1 MEPEEIR
8 KTETCLGR
16 ECLKAAFNVP
26 HPASK
31 VNPSDKRT
39 VPIYIEVVKNGVEDT
54 EIRIRFN
61 RFKVGNLDTLL
72 ALKSEEL
79 KKAMH
84 EGRFAGYVPLIPTEY
99 ERQLIEDYRHD
110 ESGPLSA
117 PPLGEYQEDNEDE

>member
-16 ECLKAAFNVP
+16 ECLKAVFNVP

-31 VNPSDKRT
+31 VNHSDKRT
-39 VPIYIEVVKNGVEDT
+39 VPVYIDVVKCGIEET

-99 ERQLIEDYRHD
+99 ERKLIEDYRHD
-110 ESGPLSA
+110 EVYSQK
-117 PPLGEYQEDNEDE
+117 EVRENW

>member
-1 MEPEEIR
+1 MEPTEIR
-8 KTETCLGR
+8 KTETSLGR
-16 ECLKAAFNVP
+16 ECLKTSFDVP

-39 VPIYIEVVKNGVEDT
+39 VPIYIEVVKSGIEET
-54 EIRIRFN
+54 EILN

-99 ERQLIEDYRHD
+99 EKQSLEDYRHD
-110 ESGPLSA
+110 EIYGPK
-117 PPLGEYQEDNEDE
+117 EVRENW

>member
-16 ECLKAAFNVP
+16 ECLKTSFDVP

-31 VNPSDKRT
+31 HNHSDKRT
-39 VPIYIEVVKNGVEDT
+39 VPVYIDVVKSGAEDT

-61 RFKVGNLDTLL
+61 RFKVGSADALL

-99 ERQLIEDYRHD
+99 ERQLLEDYRHD
-110 ESGPLSA
+110 EVYSPK
-117 PPLGEYQEDNEDE
+117 EVRENW